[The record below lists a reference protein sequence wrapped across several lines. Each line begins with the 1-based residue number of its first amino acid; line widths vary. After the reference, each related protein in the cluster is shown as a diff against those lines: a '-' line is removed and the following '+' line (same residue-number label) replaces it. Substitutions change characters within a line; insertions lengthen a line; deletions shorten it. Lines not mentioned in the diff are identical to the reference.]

1 MTRAEYVSRISSLTQ
16 ELTGLAAEYFSTQR
30 DPYEVEG
37 ERFNQAVDAFEQD
50 LSTRTAEL
58 EARAAA
64 AAANAAV
71 DAVTREQEQTQAR
84 LVKAIQ
90 QGDAAA
96 EQAATAE
103 LDKLAEKKQT
113 AVTRADAFDGAKVY
127 GSKDLFNAA
136 VARMRDRM
144 AIKSG
149 GMGNDRKDV
158 TDAIQEAVN
167 LLTGLLPSGADTW
180 AAERA
185 NAKRCFS
192 IFEKTVGHIDL
203 TAPSCGSPDDVKV
216 RIGLSLAKKEIVPG
230 LDGTPSGAALS
241 AIFEEWDSQPEKESE
256 TG

>member
-1 MTRAEYVSRISSLTQ
+1 MTREEYVFRISSLTQ

-58 EARAAA
+58 EARA

-113 AVTRADAFDGAKVY
+113 AVTRADAFKGAKVY

-185 NAKRCFS
+185 NAKRCF
-192 IFEKTVGHIDL
+192 EKTVGHIDL
-203 TAPSCGSPDDVKV
+203 TAPSCGGPDDVKV
-216 RIGLSLAKKEIVPG
+216 RIGLSLAKKEIAPG

-256 TG
+256 TD

>member
-16 ELTGLAAEYFSTQR
+16 ELTGLAAEYFATQR
-30 DPYEVEG
+30 DPYEVAG

-58 EARAAA
+58 EARA

-113 AVTRADAFDGAKVY
+113 AVTRADAFKGAKGVWLER
-127 GSKDLFNAA
+127 SFNAA

-167 LLTGLLPSGADTW
+167 LLTGLLPSGVDTLQ

-203 TAPSCGSPDDVKV
+203 TAPSCGSPDDAKV

>member
-1 MTRAEYVSRISSLTQ
+1 MTREEYVFRISSLTQ
-16 ELTGLAAEYFSTQR
+16 ELSGLAAEYFSTQR

-58 EARAAA
+58 EARA

-113 AVTRADAFDGAKVY
+113 AVTRADAFKGAKVY

-203 TAPSCGSPDDVKV
+203 TAPSCGGPDDVKV
-216 RIGLSLAKKEIVPG
+216 RIGLSLAKKEIAPG

-256 TG
+256 TD

>member
-30 DPYEVEG
+30 DPYEVAG

-64 AAANAAV
+64 ASAAV
-71 DAVTREQEQTQAR
+71 DAVTREQEKTQAR

-113 AVTRADAFDGAKVY
+113 AVTRADAFKGAKVY

-167 LLTGLLPSGADTW
+167 LLTGLLPSGVDTW

-185 NAKRCFS
+185 NAKRKPSARKGS
-192 IFEKTVGHIDL
+192 IS
-203 TAPSCGSPDDVKV
+203 APSLFCSN
-216 RIGLSLAKKEIVPG
+216 
-230 LDGTPSGAALS
+230 
-241 AIFEEWDSQPEKESE
+241 
-256 TG
+256 

>member
-1 MTRAEYVSRISSLTQ
+1 MTRAEYASRISSLTQ

-30 DPYEVEG
+30 DPYEVAG

-58 EARAAA
+58 EARA

-113 AVTRADAFDGAKVY
+113 AVTRADAFKGAKVY

-167 LLTGLLPSGADTW
+167 LLTGLLPSGVDTW
-180 AAERA
+180 DAERA

-203 TAPSCGSPDDVKV
+203 TAPSCGGPDDVKV
-216 RIGLSLAKKEIVPG
+216 RIGLSLAKKEIAPG